1 MFVKS
6 ILFTSLLV
14 CSCSIFVS
22 VKGSETH
29 DHGSSLVSV
38 KDLNPFAPPSTLG
51 SDSDS
56 DSDDELLTLPL
67 KPQRYYIIQGTL
79 DELGAS
85 VDESLMKIMME
96 LSLGY
101 DKVAIKNL
109 VIDMVN
115 ESKTN
120 SIDPVICLEK
130 LAETIYKNDGKK
142 RIVLKL
148 KQLAKIISKNSPLV
162 LDSDKPKIIDQQ
174 KTTFQ
179 QETITPKNQ
188 PKQYPLLDDVFH
200 PDKEIF
206 VETAEQ
212 LKTGKFSKEFSKGI
226 LLYGPPGVG
235 KNEMVEAIIHES
247 GCRIF
252 TMDGSGLV
260 SKYQGSGAGTIKL
273 IFDQARAVE
282 PGKGVIVL
290 IDELQNVTPM
300 TRDKNVQV
308 AHTRSGQDY
317 EDAITQLWLE
327 YDRCMK
333 DGNDNIMIIA
343 TCNQFERIDERI
355 RGRFDCIEFSYPD
368 EQGTIEILKNKSK
381 HYGIPLS
388 KPELEEYAARM
399 KGLSGRDL
407 NKFIKNAKKY
417 TGRGKSKKEALELSV
432 RDQKN
437 ATGNANPTKTN
448 NRFEQ
453 FKDEVLR
460 GSGYGVG
467 TALGGAAVAGTL
479 ALVGWGIKTILER
492 SGISGRQKLCQ

>member
-1 MFVKS
+1 MFAKS
-6 ILFTSLLV
+6 LLFTSLLV

-22 VKGSETH
+22 IKGSETH
-29 DHGSSLVSV
+29 DYGSSLAIV
-38 KDLNPFAPPSTLG
+38 KDLNSSDPLSTL
-51 SDSDS
+51 DSDS
-56 DSDDELLTLPL
+56 DSDDELMLPVD
-67 KPQRYYIIQGTL
+67 REIYYIIQRTL
-79 DELGAS
+79 NKLGAS
-85 VDESLMKIMME
+85 ADELLMKIMVE
-96 LSLGY
+96 LMLSF
-101 DKVAIKNL
+101 DETTIKNL
-109 VIDMVN
+109 VTDMVT

-120 SIDPVICLEK
+120 SIDRKICL
-130 LAETIYKNDGKK
+130 N
-142 RIVLKL
+142 KL
-148 KQLAKIISKNSPLV
+148 KEIIHKCDEKHIALAKLDQLAAIILENFPLAQ
-162 LDSDKPKIIDQQ
+162 DGDKPKIIDQQ
-174 KTTFQ
+174 KT
-179 QETITPKNQ
+179 IPPKSQ

-206 VETAEQ
+206 AETVEQ